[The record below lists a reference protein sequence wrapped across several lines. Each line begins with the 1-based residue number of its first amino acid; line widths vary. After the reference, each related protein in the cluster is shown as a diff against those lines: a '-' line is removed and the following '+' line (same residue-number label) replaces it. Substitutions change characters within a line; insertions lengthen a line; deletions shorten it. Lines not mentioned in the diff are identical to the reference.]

1 MRNNLSVVEFEQFL
15 DLLAT
20 DRRQAAEKYIAL
32 RTRLE
37 KFFEWRDCENV
48 EELTDIVFDRVTKKI
63 TQGEKINNVEAY
75 CVSVAKFVLLE
86 NRREE
91 LRKNELDENSNE
103 ITARTSSEDSTEED
117 ELRDRQMKCLEG
129 CLTKLP
135 NEQRK
140 LLTDYFNTN
149 EETLIPTRKRLAEI
163 LGITLNTLRIRVCR
177 LKLKLEK
184 CTKECFEKC

>member
-63 TQGEKINNVEAY
+63 TQGEKIENAEAY

-91 LRKNELDENSNE
+91 LRKSELDENSNE
-103 ITARTSSEDSTEED
+103 ITVRTSSEDSTEED

-129 CLTKLP
+129 CLTKFP
-135 NEQRK
+135 SEQRK
-140 LLTDYFNTN
+140 LLTDYFDTN
-149 EETLIPTRKRLAEI
+149 EETLIPTRKRLAEV